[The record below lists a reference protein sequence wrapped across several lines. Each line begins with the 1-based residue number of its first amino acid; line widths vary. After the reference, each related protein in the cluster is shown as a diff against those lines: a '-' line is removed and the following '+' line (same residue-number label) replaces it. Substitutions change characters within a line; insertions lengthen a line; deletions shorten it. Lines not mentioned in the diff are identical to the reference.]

1 VTIPFSLFYLYLT
14 PTTTTTHHF
23 ERKYQGGQR
32 TLSLQTGNASRA
44 CQEKSTLHF
53 AAEVLRSIR
62 KETLNNAA
70 LLPPRKRFIMVPK
83 ADSHSTSTGSSPTK
97 SKKASQT
104 PLAETCPSF
113 RRGHLPNDDDV
124 ERLRYLTRPHVE
136 SFNYF
141 LETGLAKGIKAL
153 EPAELDLVDPK
164 RIREEQ
170 LQGSKSAAAIDWDD
184 VSTIQWWVEDV
195 KVAKPTQSDRG
206 RVNQRLLPHESRERS
221 LMYSAEMMGKFC
233 YQLVQRRNG
242 VAIKGTVHKI
252 PKSFGKLPIMVGSKA
267 CHLEGLSSKELVQ
280 LKEEVC
286 CDVN

>member
-1 VTIPFSLFYLYLT
+1 
-14 PTTTTTHHF
+14 
-23 ERKYQGGQR
+23 
-32 TLSLQTGNASRA
+32 
-44 CQEKSTLHF
+44 
-53 AAEVLRSIR
+53 
-62 KETLNNAA
+62 
-70 LLPPRKRFIMVPK
+70 MVPK
-83 ADSHSTSTGSSPTK
+83 ADSHSTSPGSSPTK
-97 SKKASQT
+97 AKKPSKT

-113 RRGHLPNDDDV
+113 RRGNLPDNADV
-124 ERLRYLTRPHVE
+124 EQLRYLTRPHVE

-170 LQGSKSAAAIDWDD
+170 LQERRSNAIDWDE

-221 LMYSAEMMGKFC
+221 LMYSGEMMGKFC
-233 YQLVQRRNG
+233 YQTVQRRNG
-242 VAIKGTVHKI
+242 VAIKGSVQKI
-252 PKSFGKLPIMVGSKA
+252 SKSFGKLPIMVGSRA

-286 CDVN
+286 H